1 MSYICVDC
9 RQPFDEPRQY
19 VERHGLEHGPYEKQS
34 CCPFCGGSYE
44 EAIECDECGRLVPE
58 SEVCCP
64 DVRCQEVPC
73 PDVHCWR
80 VLCPECY
87 QAEEEAIE
95 RRAAEEAEYDKRMGP
110 TLYANDKPLVTADY
124 TETACMRAI
133 ADVYEQ
139 YEDLDDEL
147 LTRRIYERPSYLSTV
162 RLDDVPWGSLLWK
175 PLTSLVDCWEYFSC
189 SIVADHDPT
198 VKADAES
205 RYEKFV
211 LESVLSTSCIPGQ
224 WRGMIARALLFWLH
238 SSINDID
245 YEDRKQYNWIAA
257 QLDPSV
263 YSFYTTQVIDA
274 YRVSNTAHRC
284 TMHAEALALLRHDI
298 EKARKNR
305 RGLVVDIEGHKYAL
319 DAAAVDVLMNPGF
332 VSKGA
337 DEQTGG
343 DT

>member
-1 MSYICVDC
+1 MLYICTDC
-9 RQPFDEPRQY
+9 RQRFDEPHRY
-19 VERHGLEHGPYEKQS
+19 VERHGLEHGPYEQMS
-34 CCPFCGGSYE
+34 CCPFCGGDYE
-44 EAIECDECGRLVPE
+44 RALTCDECGEVLPE
-58 SEVCCP
+58 SEICLN
-64 DVRCQEVPC
+64 DHGR
-73 PDVHCWR
+73 D
-80 VLCPECY
+80 LCAKCY
-87 QAEEEAIE
+87 AAEEEAIE

-110 TLYANDKPLVTADY
+110 TLYANDKPLVTVDY
-124 TETACMRAI
+124 TETACKDSI

-162 RLDDVPWGSLLWK
+162 RLDDVPWGSLLRK
-175 PLTSLVDCWEYFSC
+175 PLTSLADCWEYFSC

-205 RYEKFV
+205 RYERFV

-245 YEDRKQYNWIAA
+245 YEDCRQYSWIAA

-263 YSFYTTQVIDA
+263 YSCYTTQVIDA
-274 YRVSNTAHRC
+274 YRVRDTAHRC
-284 TMHAEALALLRHDI
+284 TMHAEALALLRHDL

-319 DAAAVDVLMNPGF
+319 DAAAVDILMNPDF
-332 VSKGA
+332 VSMHTN
-337 DEQTGG
+337 EQTGG
-343 DT
+343 EDDE

>member
-1 MSYICVDC
+1 MLYICTDC
-9 RQPFDEPRQY
+9 RQRFDEPHRY
-19 VERHGLEHGPYEKQS
+19 VERHGLEHGPYEQMS
-34 CCPFCGGSYE
+34 CCPFCGGDYE
-44 EAIECDECGRLVPE
+44 RALTCDECGEVLPE
-58 SEVCCP
+58 SEICLN
-64 DVRCQEVPC
+64 DHGR
-73 PDVHCWR
+73 D
-80 VLCPECY
+80 LCAECY
-87 QAEEEAIE
+87 AAEEEAIE

-110 TLYANDKPLVTADY
+110 TLYANDKPLETVDY
-124 TETACMRAI
+124 TETACKDSI

-139 YEDLDDEL
+139 YEDLDDEQ
-147 LTRRIYERPSYLSTV
+147 LTRRVYERPSYLSTV
-162 RLDDVPWGSLLWK
+162 RLDDVPWGSLLRK
-175 PLTSLVDCWEYFSC
+175 PLTSLADCWEYFSC

-238 SSINDID
+238 SNINDID
-245 YEDRKQYNWIAA
+245 YEDCRQYSWIAA

-263 YSFYTTQVIDA
+263 YCCYTTQVIDA

-284 TMHAEALALLRHDI
+284 TMHAEALALLRHDL

-319 DAAAVDVLMNPGF
+319 DAAAVDILMNPDF
-332 VSKGA
+332 VSMHTN
-337 DEQTGG
+337 EQTGG
-343 DT
+343 VDDE

>member
-9 RQPFDEPRQY
+9 RQLFGEPRQY
-19 VERHGLEHGPYEKQS
+19 VEHHGLEHGPYEKMS
-34 CCPFCGGSYE
+34 CCPFCGGDYE
-44 EAIECDECGRLVPE
+44 RALTCDECGTLVPE
-58 SEVCCP
+58 SEICLS
-64 DVRCQEVPC
+64 DRGR
-73 PDVHCWR
+73 D
-80 VLCPECY
+80 LCAECY
-87 QAEEEAIE
+87 AAEEEAIE
-95 RRAAEEAEYDKRMGP
+95 RRAAEEAEYDTRKGT
-110 TLYANDKPLVTADY
+110 TLYANDRPLVTADY
-124 TETACMRAI
+124 TEAACKDSI

-162 RLDDVPWGSLLWK
+162 RLDDVPWGALLWK

-238 SSINDID
+238 SNINDVD
-245 YEDRKQYNWIAA
+245 YEDCRQYSWIAA

-274 YRVSNTAHRC
+274 YRVRNTAHRC
-284 TMHAEALALLRHDI
+284 TMHAEALALLRHDL

-305 RGLVVDIEGHKYAL
+305 RGLVIDIEGHKYAL
-319 DAAAVDVLMNPGF
+319 DAAAVDVLMNPDF
-332 VSKGA
+332 VSMHTNEQMGGVD
-337 DEQTGG
+337 DE
-343 DT
+343 